1 MVLRILGTFKS
12 DHRPIN
18 PYYGTPLLF
27 NPLSLL
33 SPTLAP
39 TDVLLLQ
46 TKRKGTEPVTSC
58 KCEKIESM
66 YPSSLFLLLHLL
78 YPSCS
83 SFAHLLKSRLALS
96 HVIGKWLMYINDS
109 HICKWIT
116 CEHIPFIIFV
126 SPHVNLSTSSCS
138 SFSTNFS
145 KSMINQDMIYDTLS
159 YFGLLKRM
167 NGLDYENRA
176 HKSPKWQILRYE
188 FRLEIWPH
196 DHFGHYKED

>member
-18 PYYGTPLLF
+18 PYYGNPSLF

-46 TKRKGTEPVTSC
+46 EKRKGMEPVTSY

-78 YPSCS
+78 KS
-83 SFAHLLKSRLALS
+83 SRSSSAHLLKDRLALS
-96 HVIGKWLMYINDS
+96 HVIGKWFTCINDS

-116 CEHIPFIIFV
+116 CEHIPFVIFI
-126 SPHVNLSTSSCS
+126 SPDVNRSTSNCS
-138 SFSTNFS
+138 PFSTNFS
-145 KSMINQDMIYDTLS
+145 QSMINQDMRFDTLAH
-159 YFGLLKRM
+159 FGRLKRM
-167 NGLDYENRA
+167 NGLD
-176 HKSPKWQILRYE
+176 H
-188 FRLEIWPH
+188 
-196 DHFGHYKED
+196 